1 MTPSNKWHL
10 EPLTPENSALL
21 LIDHQVGTNFVS
33 GAQTDL
39 EFRNA
44 VRALAKSAKNF
55 NIPTLI
61 TDSFPQGPNG
71 YTMKWIA
78 DLFPA
83 SEIIHRQGQI
93 DAFAYEPFAAAV
105 KAVGR
110 KKLVLTGVT
119 GEVCA
124 AFPIRSA
131 LALGYEVYYCYD
143 AAGAVDKMSMMAT
156 MLRVTQMGAVVLP
169 WYAVAADWQKNW
181 TLPGGQG
188 LGEIFAEHLVHY
200 EYVAQAQQDNME
212 AGAVAA
218 GTKSKS

>member
-1 MTPSNKWHL
+1 MKNENWHL
-10 EPLTPENSALL
+10 EPLTPQNSALL

-44 VRALAKSAKNF
+44 VRALAKSAKNY
-55 NIPTLI
+55 NIPTVI

-78 DLFPA
+78 DLFPDH
-83 SEIIHRQGQI
+83 EVFHRQGQI
-93 DAFAYEPFAAAV
+93 DAFGYAPFAQAV
-105 KAVGR
+105 AGLKR
-110 KKLVLTGVT
+110 KKLVMTGVT

-124 AFPIRSA
+124 IFPMRSA

-156 MLRVTQMGAVVLP
+156 MLRAQQMGAVVTP
-169 WYAVAADWQKNW
+169 WYAVAADWQQNW
-181 TLPGGQG
+181 TLPGGAG
-188 LGEIFAEHLVHY
+188 LGEIFTEHLVHY
-200 EYVAQAQQDNME
+200 EYLAQAQHDHMS
-212 AGAVAA
+212 AGAAVA
-218 GTKSKS
+218 GK